1 MTDDLPHLQPQLGRG
16 QRGGPASSQLVRAKA
31 KLEVL
36 GPSLPVKEVIGA
48 VVKGRLLSDICQK
61 ILILQ

>member
-16 QRGGPASSQLVRAKA
+16 QRGGPASSQLVRAEA

-48 VVKGRLLSDICQK
+48 VVKVI
-61 ILILQ
+61 I